1 MDGVPQSEDSG
12 YRVLARKYR
21 PTRFDDLFGQDA
33 MVRTLSNAFQSG
45 RIAQAWMLTGVRG
58 VGKTT
63 TARILARALNY
74 EIPGQIDQPT
84 IDMPELGSHCQAI
97 MEGRH
102 VDVIEMDAASHTG
115 IADIREI
122 TEAARYKPVSARYKV
137 YIIDEVHMLS
147 NQAFNGLLK
156 TLEEPPAHVKF
167 LFATT
172 EIRKV
177 PVTVLSRCQRFDL
190 RRIDADLMAQFLQ
203 KIADAESV
211 GIEQEALS
219 MISRAAEGSARDALS
234 LLDQAIAH
242 GAETVAGETVRS
254 MLGLADRARVID
266 LFESVMRGDIATA
279 LEIVKQ
285 QFDIGAEPAI
295 ILTDLAEFTH
305 LVTKFKISSEYEG
318 GQAVTEMERTRGRA
332 FAEALSMRV
341 LSRAWQILLKGV
353 AEVQTAPRALAG
365 ADMVL
370 VRLCYAADL
379 PTPDEVARQVRGT
392 TAEISPSTPGTKPS
406 GASVSDAGTSL
417 PVQAIGDP
425 SGTFSPTQHVPPAPP
440 TDAAPATTAA
450 GDLAGGQNE
459 SGPSAY
465 STTNVVSGGFGQGS
479 AAALRKPEID
489 YAPEIVVDPV
499 PVVVPED
506 EVGAGDPVGVSDSV
520 EPARQPEQQDI
531 SPVPPVQTEDNASLD
546 VALNAPGDVE
556 EDVEADVALDAPVE
570 VSKPE
575 PEAPSPPD
583 SGRELPHGWHGDE
596 EEAATIVPLSSLRE
610 MADLL
615 GKNRDLKLKFAVERQ
630 IRPVAMEPGKLE
642 ISVEPGAPAD
652 LAARLSKFLQD
663 TTGLRWM
670 VVVSRETGGQTLHE
684 IDQLEQARVMSDT
697 AAHPDVA
704 AVLSAFPGAKIVD
717 IRISPRDDESDEIGL
732 DNPDLDEADVDE
744 ISDPD
749 LDDYDFE

>member
-1 MDGVPQSEDSG
+1 MDGAQQTEDRG

-21 PTRFDDLFGQDA
+21 PTRFDDLVGQEP
-33 MVRTLSNAFQSG
+33 MVRTLSNAFAAG

-84 IDMPELGSHCQAI
+84 IDMPDLGTHCQAI

-115 IADIREI
+115 INDIREI

-156 TLEEPPAHVKF
+156 TLEEPPEHVKF

-190 RRIDADLMAQFLQ
+190 RRIDADRMVQFLQ
-203 KIADAESV
+203 KIADSEAV
-211 GIEQEALS
+211 GIEPEAQS
-219 MISRAAEGSARDALS
+219 MIARAAEGSARDALS

-242 GAETVAGETVRS
+242 GAETVSGDTVRS

-266 LFESVMRGDIATA
+266 LFEAVMRGDIALA
-279 LEIVKQ
+279 LEIVKE

-305 LVTKFKISSEYEG
+305 LVTKFKISDDYEG
-318 GQAVTEMERTRGRA
+318 GQAVTELERTRGGQ
-332 FAEALSMRV
+332 FAESLSMRV
-341 LSRAWQILLKGV
+341 LSRAWQILLKGIG
-353 AEVQTAPRALAG
+353 EVQTAPRPLAA

-379 PTPDEVARQVRGT
+379 PTPDEVARQLRAQQSDGSAAPGNGT
-392 TAEISPSTPGTKPS
+392 ASQAPQTPSLQTPSPQTSSPQPS
-406 GASVSDAGTSL
+406 SPQSSSPQAQSS
-417 PVQAIGDP
+417 PVQSPQIGAAEAGRPVSPPLSQADQAP
-425 SGTFSPTQHVPPAPP
+425 SVAPVPPTEGPGPANPAGP
-440 TDAAPATTAA
+440 TAYAA
-450 GDLAGGQNE
+450 
-459 SGPSAY
+459 S
-465 STTNVVSGGFGQGS
+465 NVVSGSFGQTGG
-479 AAALRKPEID
+479 AALRKPDPQIEPEP
-489 YAPEIVVDPV
+489 APAPQ
-499 PVVVPED
+499 P
-506 EVGAGDPVGVSDSV
+506 DPVGNDDAV
-520 EPARQPEQQDI
+520 EVPDVPGVAGDRAEPKSE
-531 SPVPPVQTEDNASLD
+531 PVA
-546 VALNAPGDVE
+546 G
-556 EDVEADVALDAPVE
+556 PVE
-570 VSKPE
+570 DD
-575 PEAPSPPD
+575 AGPPH
-583 SGRELPHGWHGDE
+583 R
-596 EEAATIVPLSSLRE
+596 IVQLSSLRE
-610 MADLL
+610 IADLL
-615 GKNRDLKLKFAVERQ
+615 GENRDLKLKFAVERQ
-630 IRPVAMEPGKLE
+630 IRPVAMQPGKLE
-642 ISVEPGAPAD
+642 ISVEPGAPPD
-652 LAARLSKFLQD
+652 LAQKLAMVLQD
-663 TTGLRWM
+663 NTGMRWM

-684 IDQLEQARVMSDT
+684 IEQREQARVMSDA

-717 IRISPRDDESDEIGL
+717 VRISPREGESAGL
-732 DNPDLDEADVDE
+732 DADDPGFDDPALVDPGLD
-744 ISDPD
+744 DPD
-749 LDDYDFE
+749 FDD

>member
-1 MDGVPQSEDSG
+1 MDGAQQTEDRG

-21 PTRFDDLFGQDA
+21 PTRFDDLVGQEP
-33 MVRTLSNAFQSG
+33 MVRTLSNAFAAG

-84 IDMPELGSHCQAI
+84 IDMPDLGSHCQAI

-115 IADIREI
+115 INDIREI

-156 TLEEPPAHVKF
+156 TLEEPPEHVKF

-190 RRIDADLMAQFLQ
+190 RRIDADRMVEFLQ

-211 GIEQEALS
+211 GIEPEALS
-219 MISRAAEGSARDALS
+219 MIARAAEGSARDALS

-242 GAETVAGETVRS
+242 GAETVSGDTVRS

-266 LFESVMRGDIATA
+266 LFEAVMRGDIALA
-279 LEIVKQ
+279 LEIVKE

-305 LVTKFKISSEYEG
+305 LVTKFKISDDYEG
-318 GQAVTEMERTRGRA
+318 GQAVTELERSRGGQ
-332 FAEALSMRV
+332 FAESLSMRV
-341 LSRAWQILLKGV
+341 LSRAWQILLKGI
-353 AEVQTAPRALAG
+353 AEVQAAPRPLAA

-379 PTPDEVARQVRGT
+379 PTPDEVARQLRAQQADGS
-392 TAEISPSTPGTKPS
+392 AASGNGAAAQAPQIRSPQAQQPPAQSARSIPPET
-406 GASVSDAGTSL
+406 GAMEA
-417 PVQAIGDP
+417 DP
-425 SGTFSPTQHVPPAPP
+425 SAGSPEPQGNPPPSAASAPP
-440 TDAAPATTAA
+440 PHGPDKANPA
-450 GDLAGGQNE
+450 
-459 SGPSAY
+459 GPSAY
-465 STTNVVSGGFGQGS
+465 AASNVVSGTFGQSG
-479 AAALRKPEID
+479 AAALRKPDLE
-489 YAPEIVVDPV
+489 PEPVSDP
-499 PVVVPED
+499 
-506 EVGAGDPVGVSDSV
+506 DPVGSDDAGKSPEGPADANAVSMPIAEPVDSAV
-520 EPARQPEQQDI
+520 QP
-531 SPVPPVQTEDNASLD
+531 
-546 VALNAPGDVE
+546 
-556 EDVEADVALDAPVE
+556 
-570 VSKPE
+570 
-575 PEAPSPPD
+575 
-583 SGRELPHGWHGDE
+583 PHRILE
-596 EEAATIVPLSSLRE
+596 ISSLRQI
-610 MADLL
+610 ADLL
-615 GKNRDLKLKFAVERQ
+615 GENRDLKLKFAVERQ
-630 IRPVAMEPGKLE
+630 IRPVAMQPGKLE
-642 ISVEPGAPAD
+642 ISVEPGAPPD
-652 LAARLSKFLQD
+652 LAQQLSKVLQD
-663 TTGLRWM
+663 NTGMRWM
-670 VVVSRETGGQTLHE
+670 VVVSREAGGQTLHE
-684 IDQLEQARVMSDT
+684 IEQREQARVMSDA

-717 IRISPRDDESDEIGL
+717 VRISPREGEAADLDVDDPGL
-732 DNPDLDEADVDE
+732 DDPALVDPGLD
-744 ISDPD
+744 DPD
-749 LDDYDFE
+749 FDD